1 VKQPD
6 AQQLRADMVEHL
18 RARGVRSQP
27 VLQAL
32 RRVPREAF
40 VGEQWQCAA
49 YDDGPLPI
57 DAGQTISQPYVV
69 ALMIEALQLQA
80 ADRVLEIGTGSGYAA
95 ALLACIARQVVSVER
110 VPGLAASA
118 AERLHRLGFET
129 VRVMHGD
136 GTLGWP
142 ADAPFD
148 AILVSA
154 AGPQVPPALQSQL
167 SIGGRLVMPVGADSE
182 TQQLLRLTRSAESSF
197 ESQRL
202 GGVRFVPLI
211 GEQGWAG

>member
-57 DAGQTISQPYVV
+57 DGGQTISHLGNP
-69 ALMIEALQLQA
+69 A
-80 ADRVLEIGTGSGYAA
+80 ANDE
-95 ALLACIARQVVSVER
+95 LACVCS
-110 VPGLAASA
+110 
-118 AERLHRLGFET
+118 
-129 VRVMHGD
+129 
-136 GTLGWP
+136 
-142 ADAPFD
+142 
-148 AILVSA
+148 
-154 AGPQVPPALQSQL
+154 
-167 SIGGRLVMPVGADSE
+167 
-182 TQQLLRLTRSAESSF
+182 
-197 ESQRL
+197 
-202 GGVRFVPLI
+202 
-211 GEQGWAG
+211 